1 MKAYDIDPDSQ
12 EQKDLELLRKA
23 GSVGLPWSEGEL
35 TAEEEERLA
44 QIQGKELT
52 EYQSRV
58 LELDKAA
65 RTHQINAFTA
75 EKKIE
80 QENAVIR
87 GIREERRKTH
97 TIVDAQK
104 QAEEVRKAASE
115 EVIGM
120 VMEETKEHIDQEQE
134 EKEEQAEEIKEKKE
148 EQERTEQEIDNRE
161 NELDE
166 LNQTTEGL
174 KGQLNNLNSEL
185 TAVSNNLAEL
195 EEKIADKNAEIETT
209 EKELEE
215 AWEKEG
221 VQYEAMKKRIQF
233 MYEKRDYIMMEMLFG
248 SASFAELLNRQ
259 DYIEKLSE
267 YDRKQLD
274 AFIAIREEIQEKEA
288 QLVQEK
294 KDLDELKVSVEA
306 EQSRFKGLVGQVSGE
321 INSTQQEM
329 DQTEA
334 EMLQYEK
341 ALEEQ
346 KSDIA
351 RLQEELA
358 EERRLSQLAAQS
370 AWRNISDISFAE
382 GDRYLLANLIYCEA
396 GNQPYEGQVAVGA
409 VVMNRVMSS
418 VFPDTVVGVI
428 YQNKQFSPVASGRL
442 ALALAENRATDA
454 CYRAADAAMGEPLR

>member
-1 MKAYDIDPDSQ
+1 MKGIFQSNADRQQQTGLRCKENMKKRRGIAAVMAAVLLVCAFPLTAYADKIS
-12 EQKDLELLRKA
+12 DLEKEINERK
-23 GSVGLPWSEGEL
+23 
-35 TAEEEERLA
+35 
-44 QIQGKELT
+44 
-52 EYQSRV
+52 
-58 LELDKAA
+58 
-65 RTHQINAFTA
+65 
-75 EKKIE
+75 
-80 QENAVIR
+80 
-87 GIREERRKTH
+87 
-97 TIVDAQK
+97 
-104 QAEEVRKAASE
+104 
-115 EVIGM
+115 
-120 VMEETKEHIDQEQE
+120 E
-134 EKEEQAEEIKEKKE
+134 EKEQTESEIKSRK
-148 EQERTEQEIDNRE
+148 
-161 NELDE
+161 NELAG
-166 LNQTTEGL
+166 LNEEAEGL
-174 KGQLNNLNSEL
+174 KGQLNSLNSEL

-209 EKELEE
+209 EKELED

-221 VQYEAMKKRIQF
+221 IQYEAMKKRIQF

-248 SASFAELLNRQ
+248 SANFAELLNRQ

-274 AFIAIREEIQEKEA
+274 EFIAIREEIEEKEA

-294 KDLDELKVSVEA
+294 EDLDELKVSVEA
-306 EQSRFKGLVGQVSGE
+306 EQSRFQGLVGQVSGE

-329 DQTEA
+329 AQTEA

-341 ALEEQ
+341 ELAEQ

-454 CYRAADAAMGEPLR
+454 CYRAADAAMTGTTTVGNCLFFRTPIEGLTGTRIGGHIFY

>member
-1 MKAYDIDPDSQ
+1 MATVLLVCAFPLTAYADKIS
-12 EQKDLELLRKA
+12 DLEKEINERK
-23 GSVGLPWSEGEL
+23 
-35 TAEEEERLA
+35 
-44 QIQGKELT
+44 
-52 EYQSRV
+52 
-58 LELDKAA
+58 
-65 RTHQINAFTA
+65 
-75 EKKIE
+75 
-80 QENAVIR
+80 
-87 GIREERRKTH
+87 
-97 TIVDAQK
+97 
-104 QAEEVRKAASE
+104 
-115 EVIGM
+115 
-120 VMEETKEHIDQEQE
+120 E
-134 EKEEQAEEIKEKKE
+134 EKEQTESEIKSRK
-148 EQERTEQEIDNRE
+148 
-161 NELDE
+161 NELAG
-166 LNQTTEGL
+166 LNEEAEGL
-174 KGQLNNLNSEL
+174 KGQLNSLNSEL

-209 EKELEE
+209 EKELED

-221 VQYEAMKKRIQF
+221 IQYEAMKKRIQF

-248 SASFAELLNRQ
+248 SANFAELLNRQ

-274 AFIAIREEIQEKEA
+274 EFIAIREEIEEKEA

-294 KDLDELKVSVEA
+294 EDLDELKVSVEA
-306 EQSRFKGLVGQVSGE
+306 EQSRFQGLVGQVSGE

-329 DQTEA
+329 AQTEA

-341 ALEEQ
+341 ELAEQ

-454 CYRAADAAMGEPLR
+454 CYRAADAAMTGTTTVGNCLFFRTPIEGLTGTRIGGHIFY

>member
-1 MKAYDIDPDSQ
+1 MKRTFRI
-12 EQKDLELLRKA
+12 L
-23 GSVGLPWSEGEL
+23 
-35 TAEEEERLA
+35 AEAA
-44 QIQGKELT
+44 QRDRR
-52 EYQSRV
+52 RV
-58 LELDKAA
+58 KKHA
-65 RTHQINAFTA
+65 RTT
-75 EKKIE
+75 E
-80 QENAVIR
+80 
-87 GIREERRKTH
+87 IRE
-97 TIVDAQK
+97 A
-104 QAEEVRKAASE
+104 
-115 EVIGM
+115 
-120 VMEETKEHIDQEQE
+120 ETKETKVRETGKKRIAAVMAAVLLVCFLPLTAYANKISDLEKEINERKE
-134 EKEEQAEEIKEKKE
+134 EKEK
-148 EQERTEQEIDNRE
+148 TEAAIDSTK
-161 NELDE
+161 DE
-166 LNQTTEGL
+166 LEDLNEAAEGL
-174 KGQLNNLNSEL
+174 KGKLNNLNSEL

-195 EEKIADKNAEIETT
+195 EQKIVNKNEEIETT

-233 MYEKRDYIMMEMLFG
+233 MYEKRDYVMMEMLFG
-248 SASFAELLNRQ
+248 SANFSEFLNRQ

-274 AFIAIREEIQEKEA
+274 AFIAIREEIQAKEA

-294 KDLDELKVSVEA
+294 EDLDELKVSVEA
-306 EQSRFKGLVGQVSGE
+306 EQNRFQGLVGQVSGE
-321 INSTQQEM
+321 INSTQQEIS
-329 DQTEA
+329 QTEA

-370 AWRNISDISFAE
+370 AWRDISEVSFAE

-454 CYRAADAAMGEPLR
+454 CYRAADAAMSGATTVGNCLFFRTPIEGLTGTRIGGHIFY